1 MRDSPACRSW
11 KPHHPADVR
20 AGTWHNVDRR
30 TGFRGR
36 SNLASQAES
45 LIVPFFELS
54 RNRTSRFRFSVYFRC
69 DTGDLARLP
78 QFTPNVYQIGVGVAL
93 VSLSAFFIGLILAY
107 SLRIQVQPVWRQ
119 FHVPD
124 YLWFSTAALAA
135 SSAVLEGAKYSLRR
149 AAISKYRWRLQLCLA
164 LGITFLVLQTTSAT
178 DLLHQGVA
186 AEGNPHGS
194 AFYVFMSIHA
204 VHLLGGLGW
213 SDTFTH
219 GRVTRQHDRE
229 SLAKTS
235 RVLSRRSDVLALH
248 GRGVGCVVLLP
259 DSLDRTV
266 TLSKP

>member
-1 MRDSPACRSW
+1 MRYWRFGSPATIYAKCLPNRCRC
-11 KPHHPADVR
+11 
-20 AGTWHNVDRR
+20 R
-30 TGFRGR
+30 TGLTFG
-36 SNLASQAES
+36 LF
-45 LIVPFFELS
+45 L
-54 RNRTSRFRFSVYFRC
+54 
-69 DTGDLARLP
+69 
-78 QFTPNVYQIGVGVAL
+78 
-93 VSLSAFFIGLILAY
+93 IGLILAY

-119 FHVPD
+119 FHVPN

-149 AAISKYRWRLQLCLA
+149 AAISKYRWRLQLCLV

-186 AEGNPHGS
+186 AEGIPHGS

-213 SDTFTH
+213 LGYLYARSRKLYDTTENH
-219 GRVTRQHDRE
+219 LRKHRVF
-229 SLAKTS
+229 LAVAATYWHFMGVS
-235 RVLSRRSDVLALH
+235 
-248 GRGVGCVVLLP
+248 VGCVVLLP